1 METRTFLLPFFLILF
16 SLRFFFSS
24 FFKGKAVLSWCLGQF
39 GFSNRLDAL
48 DVYLSSL
55 EKVINDCGREFRFKK
70 KNLEKG
76 NIIQHDQRYYS
87 AFLLRW
93 SAD

>member
-16 SLRFFFSS
+16 SLRFFFYS

-55 EKVINDCGREFRFKK
+55 EKVINDCGREFRF
-70 KNLEKG
+70 
-76 NIIQHDQRYYS
+76 
-87 AFLLRW
+87 
-93 SAD
+93 